1 MSSKL
6 ISCVGFAIRLARRH
20 AADREAMDHL
30 QKAMYHLKSSAN
42 ESTQK
47 STEPEAKR
55 RRTISL
61 TDTLRLGPLVNQT
74 SSPTEGRH
82 VDERE
87 LQVLL
92 AEMAEKN
99 KDMVS
104 RQISKFR
111 AEFDELLARRAR
123 EHEVSIA
130 VKDQQI
136 ARLQHQLEE
145 LVQEP
150 AVWTAHGGW
159 PGSTTPPAP
168 DQTDHASAAFDDVS
182 VACQFLTGS
191 DLCRLAL
198 SSRVH
203 FEQYHS
209 MSMMPAP
216 DAAFDEE
223 WYSPGL
229 G

>member
-1 MSSKL
+1 
-6 ISCVGFAIRLARRH
+6 
-20 AADREAMDHL
+20 MDHL
-30 QKAMYHLKSSAN
+30 QQAMYHLKSSAN
-42 ESTQK
+42 ESNQK

-55 RRTISL
+55 RRIISL
-61 TDTLRLGPLVNQT
+61 TDTLRLAPLVNQT
-74 SSPTEGRH
+74 SSQTEGRH
-82 VDERE
+82 VDEKE

-130 VKDQQI
+130 LKDQQV
-136 ARLQHQLEE
+136 AHLQHQLER
-145 LVQEP
+145 LVREP
-150 AVWTAHGGW
+150 AVWTAHGEG
-159 PGSTTPPAP
+159 PGSTAP
-168 DQTDHASAAFDDVS
+168 QAHDRTNHAGAAFGDFS

-191 DLCRLAL
+191 DLCRRRLAI

-203 FEQYHS
+203 FGQYHP
-209 MSMMPAP
+209 MSMTPAP

-229 G
+229 GL